1 MVFKMRRLAL
11 LFFLIPLFVFAK
23 AGYFEPWGKDSDI
36 KHQSLKTPD
45 TKKTKKKSIISKVA
59 NKVIVFHQKVISPVC
74 GSRSNFR
81 PTSSRYMQLAIQ
93 RYGFLKG
100 FTMGCDRLLRENSDP
115 WLYRKIIIDNTEYK
129 FDPASDKKYITL
141 K

>member
-1 MVFKMRRLAL
+1 MAFNVKTLILILFLSPL
-11 LFFLIPLFVFAK
+11 LVFAK
-23 AGYFEPWGKDSDI
+23 AGYFEPWGKDADI
-36 KHQSLKTPD
+36 KHQDLNVNKNEQA
-45 TKKTKKKSIISKVA
+45 KKKSIFSKAA

-81 PTSSRYMQLAIQ
+81 PTSSRYMQLAIE

-100 FTMGCDRLLRENSDP
+100 FTMGCDRLIRENSDP
-115 WLYRKIIIDNTEYK
+115 WVYRKIIIDNTEYK

>member
-1 MVFKMRRLAL
+1 MAFDMKKLMI
-11 LFFLIPLFVFAK
+11 FFVLIPLFVFSK
-23 AGYFEPWGKDSDI
+23 SGYFEPWGKDADI
-36 KHQSLKTPD
+36 KHKSIKPLD
-45 TKKTKKKSIISKVA
+45 NKKIKKKSIISKVA

>member
-1 MVFKMRRLAL
+1 MAFNMKIFS
-11 LFFLIPLFVFAK
+11 LFLCIPIFIFAK

-36 KHQSLKTPD
+36 KHYTLKV
-45 TKKTKKKSIISKVA
+45 KKDDNIKKRSIMSKAA
-59 NKVIVFHQKVISPVC
+59 NKVITFHQKVISPVC

-81 PTSSRYMQLAIQ
+81 PTSSRYMQLAIE

-100 FTMGCDRLLRENSDP
+100 FTMGCDRLIRENSDP
-115 WLYRKIIIDNTEYK
+115 WVYRKILIDNVEYK
-129 FDPASDKKYITL
+129 FDPATNKKYITL

>member
-1 MVFKMRRLAL
+1 MKKIIFITIL
-11 LFFLIPLFVFAK
+11 LPTIFFAK
-23 AGYFEPWGKDSDI
+23 AGYFEPWGKNSD
-36 KHQSLKTPD
+36 LKYKP
-45 TKKTKKKSIISKVA
+45 KKIEKKKSSILSKAA
-59 NKVIVFHQKVISPVC
+59 NRVLLFHQNIISPVC

-93 RYGFLKG
+93 RYGFFKG

-115 WLYRKIIIDNTEYK
+115 WVYRKVLIDNTEYK
-129 FDPASDKKYITL
+129 FDPATNNKYITL

>member
-1 MVFKMRRLAL
+1 MKRLAFL
-11 LFFLIPLFVFAK
+11 LILTPLFVFSQ
-23 AGYFEPWGKDSDI
+23 AGYFEPWGKDSDL
-36 KHQSLKTPD
+36 KHQSLKIENNKKNQ
-45 TKKTKKKSIISKVA
+45 KKTIFSKAA

-81 PTSSRYMQLAIQ
+81 PTSSRYMQLAIE

-100 FTMGCDRLLRENSDP
+100 FAMGCDRLIRENSDP
-115 WLYRKIIIDNTEYK
+115 WVYRKILIDNTEYK
-129 FDPASDKKYITL
+129 FDPAFNKKYITL